1 MKKPLIN
8 FKTARIIEIVSIV
21 LMLILVGLTVL
32 LELNKALLAVS
43 IVGGLTVY
51 VVAAFFDRCPH
62 CGRNLDRVSLLRDGF
77 CPRCGAPLE
86 EEERPM
92 RIRLAS
98 LHLYIVS
105 DTSGTV

>member
-62 CGRNLDRVSLLRDGF
+62 CGRNLDRVSLCGTASVPDAARRWRRKNVPCGQRKLPA
-77 CPRCGAPLE
+77 PR
-86 EEERPM
+86 
-92 RIRLAS
+92 
-98 LHLYIVS
+98 
-105 DTSGTV
+105 